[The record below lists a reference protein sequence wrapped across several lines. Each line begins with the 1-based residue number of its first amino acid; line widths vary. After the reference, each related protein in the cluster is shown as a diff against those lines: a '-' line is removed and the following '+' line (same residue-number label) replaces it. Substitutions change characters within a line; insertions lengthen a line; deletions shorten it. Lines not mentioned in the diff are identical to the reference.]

1 MRSATLINYMDDFGK
16 DIRIVL
22 KYLALYERNTVTFT
36 IVDPN
41 GKLLVENTVR
51 MTDSGTFILQSTFPD
66 GNKTEGVQGSL
77 SLDMLKGIIS
87 YAKNTESTHP
97 IFDTV
102 WGEIYMEVMQY
113 EELYED

>member
-1 MRSATLINYMDDFGK
+1 MRSSTLINYMDNFGK
-16 DIRIVL
+16 DIHIVL

-36 IVDPN
+36 IVNPN

-51 MTDSGTFILQSTFPD
+51 MTNSGAFIIQSTFPNGD
-66 GNKTEGVQGSL
+66 KTEGVQGSL

-87 YAKNTESTHP
+87 YAKNTESTHL

>member
-1 MRSATLINYMDDFGK
+1 MRSSTLIHYMDDFGH

-41 GKLLVENTVR
+41 GKLLVENIVR
-51 MTDSGTFILQSTFPD
+51 MTDSGTFILQSTFSD
-66 GNKTEGVQGSL
+66 GNKTEGTQGSL